1 MNRRKF
7 VSVVGGVV
15 LVETVS
21 RLNAAENTRPGPI
34 LVEAGRRVDA
44 SDATVARFPA
54 RSVPAVRTKIERE
67 LRLQKPVAIVCSA
80 ACGADLLL
88 LDVAEEM
95 HIQRYI
101 LLPSKPDEFRLSS
114 VTDRPGDWGE
124 LYTKALSTSKVKVLK
139 LPQSQE
145 GYLETNV
152 KLLDRAQ
159 ELANQKRTSV
169 KALVV
174 WDNRSRGPD
183 DVTAHFLEQAN
194 LRKMPILEIYTL

>member
-7 VSVVGGVV
+7 VSMAGG
-15 LVETVS
+15 LVFAETVS

-44 SDATVARFPA
+44 SDATIARFPA
-54 RSVPAVRTKIERE
+54 QNVPAVRAKIERE
-67 LRLQKPVAIVCSA
+67 LRVQKPISIVCSA

-88 LDVAEEM
+88 LDVTEEM

-101 LLPSKPDEFRLSS
+101 LLPSKPDEFRSSS

-124 LYTKALSTSKVKVLK
+124 LYNRALSTSTVKVLN
-139 LPQSQE
+139 LPQGQE
-145 GYLETNV
+145 GYLETNL
-152 KLLDRAQ
+152 KLLHQAQ

-169 KALVV
+169 KALVI
-174 WDNRSRGPD
+174 WDNKSRGPD
-183 DVTAHFLEQAN
+183 DVTAHFLEQAR